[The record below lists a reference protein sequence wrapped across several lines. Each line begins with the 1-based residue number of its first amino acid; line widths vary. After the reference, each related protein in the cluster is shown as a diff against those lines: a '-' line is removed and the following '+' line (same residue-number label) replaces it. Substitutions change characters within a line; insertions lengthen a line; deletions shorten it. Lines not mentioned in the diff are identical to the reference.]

1 MDKKFFKN
9 EDGYIQATIA
19 LMVTILLSYMI
30 FIFVMP
36 VGDALVIE
44 FTPMLEGNQ
53 FYTQILEERMFTAQ
67 DFGWKMP
74 FMFIGIGVIYIFV
87 RTIIRQRYT
96 RYANEEY

>member
-1 MDKKFFKN
+1 MDKNFFKN

-19 LMVTILLSYMI
+19 LMVTILLAYMV

-36 VGDALVIE
+36 VGDALVNE

-74 FMFIGIGVIYIFV
+74 FVFIGIGVIYIFV

-96 RYANEEY
+96 RYTNEDY